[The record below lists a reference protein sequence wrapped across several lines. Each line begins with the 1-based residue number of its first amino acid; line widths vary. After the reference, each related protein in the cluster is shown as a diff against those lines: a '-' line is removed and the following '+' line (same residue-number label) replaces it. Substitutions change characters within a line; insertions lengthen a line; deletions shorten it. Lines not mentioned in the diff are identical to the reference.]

1 MITASALALEIG
13 FDKFKTA
20 EFLKRENLPF
30 PETFLAKSLKRIDN
44 FPVILKSKQDQ
55 EAKTFIR
62 LIQ

>member
-30 PETFLAKSLKRIDN
+30 PETFLAKSLKESII
-44 FPVILKSKQDQ
+44 FQL
-55 EAKTFIR
+55 F
-62 LIQ
+62 